1 MHARRSLLI
10 AALALALA
18 LGLAISD
25 VCAALVIPFIDV
37 SHTGV
42 TPQALE
48 SAYLE
53 PYEQPG
59 LHQTNRRMDS
69 SPTNYA
75 IVISVP
81 ELSHTGITPQA
92 LERLYVESYERSGFR
107 LTTRRMEWHPVGYW
121 EIILAFKWRKG
132 PTGPDA
138 PGITLAMSVSA
149 ATGCACRMSR
159 ASIRGLYQESPDQA
173 IFLRGMDIVAKA
185 DAAASV
191 KVRERLGVSLPDVAL
206 PPH

>member
-10 AALALALA
+10 AALT
-18 LGLAISD
+18 LGLAISG

-37 SHTGV
+37 PHTGV

-69 SPTNYA
+69 SPKNYA

-81 ELSHTGITPQA
+81 EVSHTGITPQA

-121 EIILAFKWRKG
+121 AILLAFKWKNG
-132 PTGPDA
+132 SQGPDA
-138 PGITLAMSVSA
+138 PGITLLMRGEA

-159 ASIRGLYQESPDQA
+159 LGIRGLYQASPDTA
-173 IFLRGMDIVAKA
+173 VFLRGMDIVAKA
-185 DAAASV
+185 DAAASA
-191 KVRERLGVSLPDVAL
+191 KVRERLGVSLPDVHL